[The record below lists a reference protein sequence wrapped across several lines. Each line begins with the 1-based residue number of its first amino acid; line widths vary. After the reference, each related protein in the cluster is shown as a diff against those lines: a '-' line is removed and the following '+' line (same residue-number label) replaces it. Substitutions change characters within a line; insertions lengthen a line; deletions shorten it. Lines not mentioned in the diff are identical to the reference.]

1 MRADFV
7 HFLHLHCQWWVKSL
21 SRIGSV
27 FLPYMMKVTVNS
39 HKGYHYLCCAWFT
52 YGKLPM
58 KHLFAGLCISVEY
71 IYILLF
77 VWRFALNK
85 RQKPKLM
92 VWGILQVVVQVVL
105 HLYQDFGVHI
115 LIMLS
120 KDVSCS
126 VFLLIDLSG
135 PDVLYKGEVS
145 LW

>member
-1 MRADFV
+1 
-7 HFLHLHCQWWVKSL
+7 
-21 SRIGSV
+21 
-27 FLPYMMKVTVNS
+27 
-39 HKGYHYLCCAWFT
+39 
-52 YGKLPM
+52 
-58 KHLFAGLCISVEY
+58 
-71 IYILLF
+71 
-77 VWRFALNK
+77 
-85 RQKPKLM
+85 M

-145 LW
+145 L